1 MNMSVKRERFVN
13 LAEKRVTKALKSIQ
27 LIGNLSNK
35 SNYEYTTEDVQKIQK
50 ALNKALEDMRNKFN
64 NSNDMEHTVF
74 KL

>member
-1 MNMSVKRERFVN
+1 MSVKRERFVD

-35 SNYEYTTEDVQKIQK
+35 SNYEYTTEDVHKIQK